1 MEDVCATSEAQAGG
15 SCILIGME
23 YFATSFTLFTLC
35 QSILYLFIYL
45 FIFLFLF
52 SGYILDL
59 YSKLQSK
66 KHEFKSQVQQPV

>member
-35 QSILYLFIYL
+35 QSILYLFNY
-45 FIFLFLF
+45 LFLF
-52 SGYILDL
+52 FYFQAT
-59 YSKLQSK
+59 Y
-66 KHEFKSQVQQPV
+66 